1 MNNKLAGWI
10 CLVGGVLGGALNLWA
25 LSLGEF
31 DPIYVVVAVVC
42 FGGAAYGLNLLRN
55 G

>member
-10 CLVGGVLGGALNLWA
+10 CLIGGLLGGALNLWA
-25 LSLGEF
+25 LSIGEF
-31 DPIYVVVAVVC
+31 DIIYVVVAIVC
-42 FGGAAYGLNLLRN
+42 FGGAAYGFNLLRK